1 MTYNEEIEQ
10 ELKNSGITG
19 GKRVKAKE
27 EDKLTPE
34 DLRELESRIRL
45 CCEENEYI
53 LAQSMI
59 NAQKS
64 IVL

>member
-34 DLRELESRIRL
+34 DLRRLESRIRL
-45 CCEENEYI
+45 CCVENEYI

-64 IVL
+64 ILL

>member
-19 GKRVKAKE
+19 GKRVKVKE

-34 DLRELESRIRL
+34 NLRELENRISL

-59 NAQKS
+59 NAKKS